1 MQFLQVLYSVIK
13 MQGYIGLCIYLHF
26 ISTHTKKFGVPPLYV
41 SLLLFYF
48 CSYMVTMLCLHAS
61 EYCFSLQA
69 IQDKYSRLHAISGPG
84 FKVQFEN
91 STISL
96 VIPEDGITLKNGWTI
111 TPLVPPVVSLHC
123 CYYWL

>member
-1 MQFLQVLYSVIK
+1 
-13 MQGYIGLCIYLHF
+13 
-26 ISTHTKKFGVPPLYV
+26 
-41 SLLLFYF
+41 
-48 CSYMVTMLCLHAS
+48 MVTMLCLHAI

-96 VIPEDGITLKNGWTI
+96 VIPEDGICLKNGWTI

>member
-1 MQFLQVLYSVIK
+1 M
-13 MQGYIGLCIYLHF
+13 GYIFTFTLYQPTPKSLVCH
-26 ISTHTKKFGVPPLYV
+26 PYV

-48 CSYMVTMLCLHAS
+48 VATWSLC
-61 EYCFSLQA
+61 YVFMQVNIVFSLQA